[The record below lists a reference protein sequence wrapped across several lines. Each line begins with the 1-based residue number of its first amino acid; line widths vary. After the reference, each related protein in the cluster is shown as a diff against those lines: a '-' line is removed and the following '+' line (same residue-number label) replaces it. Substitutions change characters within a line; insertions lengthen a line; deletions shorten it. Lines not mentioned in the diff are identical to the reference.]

1 MKIAI
6 SIPDKTHRDAERLC
20 HRLKRSRSSIYA
32 QAMSEF
38 VARHEPDAVTEAIN
52 KVCDALGSR
61 ADAATMFASLRT
73 LEEVQ
78 W

>member
-38 VARHEPDAVTEAIN
+38 VARHEPDGITEAIN
-52 KVCDALGSR
+52 KVCDAIDSATDPAIITASR
-61 ADAATMFASLRT
+61 RT
-73 LEEVQ
+73 LEGVE

>member
-38 VARHEPDAVTEAIN
+38 VARHEPDGITEAIN
-52 KVCDALGSR
+52 KVCDAIDS
-61 ADAATMFASLRT
+61 ATDPAIITASQRT
-73 LEEVQ
+73 LEGVE

>member
-6 SIPDKTHRDAERLC
+6 SIPDEIHRDAERLC
-20 HRLKRSRSSIYA
+20 HRLKKSRSHIYA

-52 KVCDALGSR
+52 KVCDAI
-61 ADAATMFASLRT
+61 DAPLDAVLMTASEKT
-73 LEEVQ
+73 LEAVE